1 MTTKHETY
9 MLRATIV
16 SLLCNIVLVVI
27 KATALAL
34 VNSLAIA
41 VDLGIS
47 FVGLTVSVILFYS
60 IKLANRPADL
70 MHNYGYGK
78 VEHVCEA
85 LEGVVLIGIALAMS
99 FQAVTHFL
107 HPKHVNMP
115 IVGLISSLINVTL
128 NFGGAYYILKMA
140 RKSRSPAIQAEG
152 VHYGLEGV
160 ISGMIAGSFMVSML
174 LQANGQQ
181 QLSRYI
187 DPAAALLASL
197 GIMVPSVRLA
207 RNSFFKLLDASV
219 EEDSQLEILKQLSKY
234 LDRFCEFKDLRTRTA
249 GRNKFVE
256 FKLVVPSDISFSK
269 GHEIVSLLERDIKN
283 GIPDCEVL
291 VKMEPCKG
299 DCHHVSNGKSCPYLA
314 PEKSELFL

>member
-1 MTTKHETY
+1 

-16 SLLCNIVLVVI
+16 SLLCNIVLVSI

-99 FQAVTHFL
+99 FQAITHFL

-160 ISGMIAGSFMVSML
+160 ISGMIAGSFMVSMV
-174 LQANGQQ
+174 LQANGQHM
-181 QLSRYI
+181 LARYV

-299 DCHHVSNGKSCPYLA
+299 DCHHVSKGESCPYLA
-314 PEKSELFL
+314 SEESELFL

>member
-128 NFGGAYYILKMA
+128 NLGGAYYILKMA